1 MKYVRLV
8 SSLVFMAALAALSSF
23 CIAASYPQAG
33 PGGPI
38 PGAPQGFGA
47 GLDIGYCYD
56 YLAPYGSWITLDR
69 YGYVWCP
76 RHMGYGW
83 RPYADGHWI
92 WSDYGWC
99 WDSDYDWGWMPFHYG
114 RWGWDDG
121 CGWFWAPG
129 TEWGPAWVFWRS
141 SDLYCGWAPI
151 PPGIAFG
158 MGIDFDAY
166 ALGLPLNFWVFVNGP
181 HFLDRNL
188 RRYCLPYER
197 NATVANRTRFQ
208 NRYEFRGGRMIN
220 EGIDVNS
227 IQRFTGRQVTRYTL
241 ANADRPGG
249 PRISGNQAMFYRPAF
264 REDRQARPRQ
274 ALTPEEAR
282 QQMGTARIYEPPQ
295 GARAASPESA
305 IRKRQAQE
313 QTLLQRSQAQEQQD
327 LARRQ
332 AQEKRNIQSQAEQA
346 RIDQQHRAQAAEQ
359 QKQHQAERQQMAQR
373 HQREAEQVKRS
384 APSKPQGNPRR
395 K

>member
-1 MKYVRLV
+1 MKPFRFVLG
-8 SSLVFMAALAALSSF
+8 LIFLAALAVSPSF
-23 CIAASYPQAG
+23 GAPAG
-33 PGGPI
+33 PPGHTPAGPI

-47 GLDIGYCYD
+47 ELDIGYCYD
-56 YLAPYGSWITLDR
+56 YLAPYGSWLTLEP

-114 RWGWDDG
+114 RWGWDDN

-129 TEWGPAWVFWRS
+129 TEWGPAWVFWRN

-158 MGIDFDAY
+158 AGIDFDAY
-166 ALGLPLNFWVFVNGP
+166 ALGLPINFWVFINGS
-181 HFLDRNL
+181 HFLDSDL

-197 NATVANRTRFQ
+197 NGTIVRLTQFS
-208 NRYEFRGGRMIN
+208 NRYGFRGGRMIN

-227 IQRFTGRQVTRYTL
+227 IRRFTGRQVTRYTL
-241 ANADRPGG
+241 ASSDRPGS
-249 PRISGNQAMFYRPAF
+249 PRLSGNQAMFYRPEF
-264 REDRQARPRQ
+264 REDRHARPRQ
-274 ALTPEEAR
+274 ALSADQAR
-282 QQMGTARIYEPPQ
+282 RELGTARIYEPPQ
-295 GARAASPESA
+295 GARATAPESA
-305 IRKRQAQE
+305 VRKRQAQE
-313 QTLLQRSQAQEQQD
+313 QTILQRSQAQEQQD

-332 AQEKRNIQSQAEQA
+332 AQERRNIQSQADRA
-346 RIDQQHRAQAAEQ
+346 RIEQEHQAQMAQQ
-359 QKQHQAERQQMAQR
+359 QKQHQAERQQMNQR
-373 HQREAEQVKRS
+373 HQREQQQVRQ
-384 APSKPQGNPRR
+384 APPSKPQGNPRR